1 MADFPAVS
9 SPVKVPPLGFSS
21 VAFFPATARVRARA
35 RARVRVHPPGDL
47 LGDHSTLLLAQPAGS
62 TGMVGLCLLKS
73 PVSANFLWPISDV
86 GPHM

>member
-21 VAFFPATARVRARA
+21 VASFPATARVRAR
-35 RARVRVHPPGDL
+35 VRVPAHPPGDL
-47 LGDHSTLLLAQPAGS
+47 LGDHSTLLLAQPEGS

-73 PVSANFLWPISDV
+73 PVSANFPWPISDV